1 MFQSLRRETLSFR
14 NLLLVGR
21 DSVEPRKIQAAP
33 RSVALPTMCR
43 VAVLFTAR
51 LKMQKPEPGR
61 ENGGSN
67 LDANA
72 VIPKKVPVLLR
83 ARRTRTQGTAIYSA
97 DGEH

>member
-43 VAVLFTAR
+43 MAVLFTAR
-51 LKMQKPEPGR
+51 LKMQQQEPGR

-67 LDANA
+67 IEATR
-72 VIPKKVPVLLR
+72 VIPNNVRVLHR
-83 ARRTRTQGTAIYSA
+83 ARRTRSLGNQA
-97 DGEH
+97 